1 MEKLNNW
8 YGNEENTSV
17 EYDYSGQSNE
27 AQILSEYARESVIP
41 NHPLDGIIKADST
54 DCLVA
59 ASCGFLTGML
69 DAFWVGEFSLD
80 QAQNWGRNKANS
92 FVIKV
97 SQLRGYSKDD
107 LQGAIRF
114 LEKDAPM
121 ASDKLTS
128 TWGGGLQHHFRDFAH
143 HASIVGLVFS
153 ILTQFTGMSYGTN
166 VDGEFEIHPL
176 PQEAV
181 LGHTFEEKIYNGTVM
196 WAIHLISDMAGSSSS
211 AGKGTGIPGPVLSL
225 FKEAS
230 VLPGV
235 RSLSVDYKGDK
246 IALSVWLSKLYNG
259 TAFPHES
266 YHDVKRLDLR
276 TELGIYAFS
285 VKQSIPVALNQCLI
299 RAFYFIRHLCIEI
312 SRCKIQKLTD
322 IRKLDPLKFLPQN
335 NACVARMSTISTGVF
350 SLVDISDAAIHS
362 FLNTP
367 ENKGEF
373 IANMLLRINF
383 AGIAKFV
390 VSVKKDI
397 SLSISA
403 NVKATDT
410 TSTAAVGAL
419 TIDLEVRMENKEIYE
434 YRFAELLNKVKHS
447 RAHISKFAGRRNSE
461 SGPLFEIG
469 TADYRTYNEIISH
482 CESWTMY
489 TIDRIITNIFE
500 QNGIAFEPYRKAG
513 KPVINFVRTENGKRI
528 GYIFLFSHLRKG
540 LLKVDEELK
549 SYKDIDHVR
558 IFFVVSKH
566 TPGSGYD
573 YIQGLNDLEKE
584 EFGNYIEFGTLQ
596 DFFDETFDP
605 DEYPMLKSYI
615 DSFNERAR
623 TLIGY
628 KTVITPT
635 DEAISQFKDQKAEM
649 LKRFDYQK
657 FIPHTLFESQ
667 RDTLFRNYID
677 RGLYKAMIG
686 ESAFA
691 DSFISSEW
699 YYCIYSAVGALDQ
712 TGIVAGYLKS
722 VEQLLYAVIGLKKN
736 MGMTIRT
743 SEKEIVEYTSDSE
756 DELGNTLGALQAFV
770 QHNGK
775 ALEVSSF
782 VKRHIV
788 DTIDEW
794 RDKQRNGYFHKDNL
808 HDIDKVN
815 EIREKA
821 IYLYFLILGSWDI
834 ADTEF
839 EKLGI
844 NHYEL
849 PVDECADPEN
859 LYLRFA
865 EWVKPVLQLDIPKSA
880 STVVFSI
887 VAFVDRP
894 IEILLQAEGEFVN
907 SKGKLVNGQLF
918 STSYLNNNF
927 EIRSSGAWDDV
938 ENTILS
944 MIDRVISDERID
956 FNKMRSFPEIKVV
969 NMLDVLKHY
978 RKGKDY

>member
-1 MEKLNNW
+1 MPR
-8 YGNEENTSV
+8 
-17 EYDYSGQSNE
+17 Q
-27 AQILSEYARESVIP
+27 
-41 NHPLDGIIKADST
+41 KA
-54 DCLVA
+54 
-59 ASCGFLTGML
+59 
-69 DAFWVGEFSLD
+69 
-80 QAQNWGRNKANS
+80 
-92 FVIKV
+92 
-97 SQLRGYSKDD
+97 
-107 LQGAIRF
+107 
-114 LEKDAPM
+114 P
-121 ASDKLTS
+121 
-128 TWGGGLQHHFRDFAH
+128 
-143 HASIVGLVFS
+143 
-153 ILTQFTGMSYGTN
+153 
-166 VDGEFEIHPL
+166 
-176 PQEAV
+176 
-181 LGHTFEEKIYNGTVM
+181 
-196 WAIHLISDMAGSSSS
+196 
-211 AGKGTGIPGPVLSL
+211 
-225 FKEAS
+225 
-230 VLPGV
+230 
-235 RSLSVDYKGDK
+235 
-246 IALSVWLSKLYNG
+246 
-259 TAFPHES
+259 
-266 YHDVKRLDLR
+266 
-276 TELGIYAFS
+276 
-285 VKQSIPVALNQCLI
+285 
-299 RAFYFIRHLCIEI
+299 
-312 SRCKIQKLTD
+312 
-322 IRKLDPLKFLPQN
+322 
-335 NACVARMSTISTGVF
+335 
-350 SLVDISDAAIHS
+350 
-362 FLNTP
+362 
-367 ENKGEF
+367 
-373 IANMLLRINF
+373 
-383 AGIAKFV
+383 
-390 VSVKKDI
+390 
-397 SLSISA
+397 
-403 NVKATDT
+403 
-410 TSTAAVGAL
+410 
-419 TIDLEVRMENKEIYE
+419 
-434 YRFAELLNKVKHS
+434 
-447 RAHISKFAGRRNSE
+447 
-461 SGPLFEIG
+461 
-469 TADYRTYNEIISH
+469 
-482 CESWTMY
+482 
-489 TIDRIITNIFE
+489 
-500 QNGIAFEPYRKAG
+500 
-513 KPVINFVRTENGKRI
+513 
-528 GYIFLFSHLRKG
+528 
-540 LLKVDEELK
+540 
-549 SYKDIDHVR
+549 
-558 IFFVVSKH
+558 
-566 TPGSGYD
+566 
-573 YIQGLNDLEKE
+573 
-584 EFGNYIEFGTLQ
+584 
-596 DFFDETFDP
+596 
-605 DEYPMLKSYI
+605 
-615 DSFNERAR
+615 
-623 TLIGY
+623 Y

-635 DEAISQFKDQKAEM
+635 DEAISQFKDRKAEM

>member
-1 MEKLNNW
+1 
-8 YGNEENTSV
+8 
-17 EYDYSGQSNE
+17 
-27 AQILSEYARESVIP
+27 
-41 NHPLDGIIKADST
+41 
-54 DCLVA
+54 
-59 ASCGFLTGML
+59 
-69 DAFWVGEFSLD
+69 
-80 QAQNWGRNKANS
+80 
-92 FVIKV
+92 
-97 SQLRGYSKDD
+97 
-107 LQGAIRF
+107 
-114 LEKDAPM
+114 
-121 ASDKLTS
+121 
-128 TWGGGLQHHFRDFAH
+128 
-143 HASIVGLVFS
+143 
-153 ILTQFTGMSYGTN
+153 
-166 VDGEFEIHPL
+166 
-176 PQEAV
+176 
-181 LGHTFEEKIYNGTVM
+181 M

-312 SRCKIQKLTD
+312 SLCKIQKLTD

-390 VSVKKDI
+390 VSFKKDI

-469 TADYRTYNEIISH
+469 TADYRTYDEIISH

-513 KPVINFVRTENGKRI
+513 KPVFNFVRTENG
-528 GYIFLFSHLRKG
+528 
-540 LLKVDEELK
+540 
-549 SYKDIDHVR
+549 
-558 IFFVVSKH
+558 
-566 TPGSGYD
+566 
-573 YIQGLNDLEKE
+573 
-584 EFGNYIEFGTLQ
+584 
-596 DFFDETFDP
+596 
-605 DEYPMLKSYI
+605 
-615 DSFNERAR
+615 
-623 TLIGY
+623 
-628 KTVITPT
+628 
-635 DEAISQFKDQKAEM
+635 
-649 LKRFDYQK
+649 
-657 FIPHTLFESQ
+657 
-667 RDTLFRNYID
+667 
-677 RGLYKAMIG
+677 
-686 ESAFA
+686 
-691 DSFISSEW
+691 
-699 YYCIYSAVGALDQ
+699 
-712 TGIVAGYLKS
+712 
-722 VEQLLYAVIGLKKN
+722 
-736 MGMTIRT
+736 
-743 SEKEIVEYTSDSE
+743 
-756 DELGNTLGALQAFV
+756 
-770 QHNGK
+770 
-775 ALEVSSF
+775 
-782 VKRHIV
+782 
-788 DTIDEW
+788 
-794 RDKQRNGYFHKDNL
+794 
-808 HDIDKVN
+808 
-815 EIREKA
+815 KA